1 MEKSQ
6 TTDGLHIGFQNNIF
20 LHDHPEIW
28 QFLTIFG
35 SKSLEC
41 MKKHKCKVHF
51 RSKFQNYQ
59 KLKYLN
65 VMKVW
70 YTFPFSLIS
79 TSLLLSGWTTT
90 CTWNQIT
97 DKGLSSAN

>member
-1 MEKSQ
+1 MVKWFLLNGFFLTTEKSQ

-20 LHDHPEIW
+20 LHDHPEIR

-65 VMKVW
+65 VMKV
-70 YTFPFSLIS
+70 
-79 TSLLLSGWTTT
+79 
-90 CTWNQIT
+90 
-97 DKGLSSAN
+97 

>member
-1 MEKSQ
+1 MVYILDFRI
-6 TTDGLHIGFQNNIF
+6 TFF
-20 LHDHPEIW
+20 LHDHPEIR

-65 VMKVW
+65 VMKV
-70 YTFPFSLIS
+70 
-79 TSLLLSGWTTT
+79 
-90 CTWNQIT
+90 
-97 DKGLSSAN
+97 